1 MKDKLAAF
9 ERLLNIM
16 DELRENCPWDKK
28 QTFES
33 LRTLTIEET
42 YELAEAIINKN
53 VQEIKNELGDI
64 MLHIVF
70 YSKIASEKNNFDIK
84 DVLNSIC
91 EKLIFRHPH
100 IYGNIKVKDDDEVK
114 ENWEQLKL
122 DEGNKSVLDGVPKS
136 LPAMIKAKRIQ
147 EKARSIGFD
156 WEERVQVWDKVEEE
170 LKELKAEIQNS
181 ENTGTQSR
189 FKQDTDIK
197 KNDAI
202 HFNKKTPS
210 PLGRAGVGLENEFGD
225 LFFSLINAARL
236 YNIDPE
242 NALERTNH
250 KFIRRFQYL
259 EKKTINKG
267 KSLKNM
273 SLDEMNI
280 YWEEA
285 KKIDG

>member
-53 VQEIKNELGDI
+53 VKEIKNELGDI

-70 YSKIASEKNNFDIK
+70 YSKIASETYGFDIK

-100 IYGNIKVKDDDEVK
+100 IYGDIKVKDDDEVK

-156 WEERVQVWDKVEEE
+156 WEERDQVWDKVEEE
-170 LKELKAEIQNS
+170 LKELKAEIHTHPCPHTFQ
-181 ENTGTQSR
+181 R
-189 FKQDTDIK
+189 
-197 KNDAI
+197 
-202 HFNKKTPS
+202 TPS
-210 PLGRAGVGLENEFGD
+210 IRGDTQKKAKIHSNKNIEDEFGD